1 MLKKAVGIAAL
12 LVMGSVGQAFA
23 QAEVGFTVGWTFSD
37 GVSGDPFIAPNLQVY
52 DRLDPKDAFSWG
64 FNVGIPVSP
73 NVEVGFLFGQQMSTL
88 VADGTAETEVGD
100 MSVNTYH
107 GYFAYNFLAADS
119 SVRPY
124 LMFGLG
130 ATQYGSV
137 PYVGVRGSGEIDGFT
152 NFSTTWGAGVK
163 GYGSEH
169 VGFKAGLQWTPTY
182 IKSDAAGW
190 WCDPYWGCYVIG
202 DAQYS
207 NQWTF
212 NGGLLLRF

>member
-1 MLKKAVGIAAL
+1 MERQTEIGD
-12 LVMGSVGQAFA
+12 
-23 QAEVGFTVGWTFSD
+23 FT
-37 GVSGDPFIAPNLQVY
+37 I
-52 DRLDPKDAFSWG
+52 
-64 FNVGIPVSP
+64 
-73 NVEVGFLFGQQMSTL
+73 
-88 VADGTAETEVGD
+88 
-100 MSVNTYH
+100 NTYH
-107 GYFAYNFLAADS
+107 GYFAVQLPGVRC

-124 LMFGLG
+124 LMLGLG

-137 PYVGVRGSGEIDGFT
+137 PYTMVNGVSGEIDGFT

-182 IKSDAAGW
+182 IKSDAEGW

-202 DAQYS
+202 DAQDS